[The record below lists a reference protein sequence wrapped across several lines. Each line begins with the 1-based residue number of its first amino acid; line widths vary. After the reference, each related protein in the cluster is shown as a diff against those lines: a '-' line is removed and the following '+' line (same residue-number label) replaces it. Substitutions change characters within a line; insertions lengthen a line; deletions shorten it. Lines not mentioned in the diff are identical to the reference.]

1 MTTFRQGRQIVS
13 LENNDRN
20 YSDRCIALAGSQ
32 VQLVKSV
39 VTIEIN
45 E

>member
-20 YSDRCIALAGSQ
+20 YSDRCIALADQ